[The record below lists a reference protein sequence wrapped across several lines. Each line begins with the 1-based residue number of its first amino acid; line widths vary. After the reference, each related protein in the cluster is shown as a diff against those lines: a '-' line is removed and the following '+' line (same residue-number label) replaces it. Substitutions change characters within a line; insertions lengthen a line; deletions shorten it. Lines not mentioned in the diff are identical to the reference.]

1 MKGKSEASCQN
12 YIKVIMISRNRLSD
26 PMIVNSE
33 HALTTISTQVL
44 KKYEEEDGR
53 YLICGTNAYKPECR
67 DYVEVV
73 SS

>member
-12 YIKVIMISRNRLSD
+12 YIKVIMISRNRFSD